1 MIRNIIKSLF
11 RKRTRYPRTGWF
23 YMTSSGHIV
32 RVLLVDQETQKV
44 VCALL
49 GAGYQLSIPLIAFH
63 TDHYF
68 KRPWGAA

>member
-1 MIRNIIKSLF
+1 
-11 RKRTRYPRTGWF
+11 
-23 YMTSSGHIV
+23 MTSSGHIV

-44 VCALL
+44 VCAPL

-68 KRPWGAA
+68 KRPWGAV

>member
-44 VCALL
+44 VCAPL
-49 GAGYQLSIPLIAFH
+49 GAGYQLADNTRNCSGL
-63 TDHYF
+63 
-68 KRPWGAA
+68 RSGAAGL